1 MSTAIMSDYRAN
13 LNCLGADV
21 GVDEQGSVPT
31 SGVAT
36 LPLSL
41 AEESPFPRGPGGTL
55 EALVPCPRTSA
66 LFWHAYFLQ
75 IAHSVKSRPCAHEQ
89 TRAFPHDWRD
99 RPTGEL

>member
-41 AEESPFPRGPGGTL
+41 AEDSPFPRGPVARL
-55 EALVPCPRTSA
+55 RRWSPVPAPAPFFGMLT
-66 LFWHAYFLQ
+66 FY
-75 IAHSVKSRPCAHEQ
+75 K
-89 TRAFPHDWRD
+89 
-99 RPTGEL
+99 